1 MSDAPPS
8 DKRPSYLA
16 AAFNARPFGMPIPPN
31 WFALAAVGL
40 LGAFLNPG
48 VWLIGAGVEGLYLWA
63 LSRHPRFRSVVD
75 ATHLGSSDW
84 SVRYESLIGRLDE
97 SARRSHEAIERQAT
111 ELSDILA
118 RSGANPSQVADV
130 RQMVWLHLKLLA
142 ARAAFSQVIGAA
154 ARERKDLDEQA
165 ARLTARLERG
175 DDTDAELRRSLE
187 QQRGVIESR
196 RAAHADAERRRELVD
211 AELERLHQQIALVK
225 EQALLATDEG
235 TVAPSLDALAASLN
249 EANKW
254 LKDQRELF
262 AGLDDLTD
270 EAPPAD
276 LLKSRPRRQ
285 QRSAMGE
292 SA

>member
-1 MSDAPPS
+1 MSDASSS
-8 DKRPSYLA
+8 DKRPSYFA

-40 LGAFLNPG
+40 LGAFVNPG
-48 VWLIGAGVEGLYLWA
+48 VWLIGAGIEGLYLWA
-63 LSRHPRFRSVVD
+63 LSRHPRFRAVVD
-75 ATHLGSSDW
+75 ARRLGSSDW

-97 SARRSHEAIERQAT
+97 GARRSHEAIERQAT
-111 ELSDILA
+111 ELTDILT
-118 RSGANPSQVADV
+118 RSGANPSQIADV

-142 ARAAFSQVIGAA
+142 ARGAFTQVIGAA
-154 ARERKDLDEQA
+154 ARERKELNEQA
-165 ARLTARLERG
+165 ARLTARIERE
-175 DDTDAELRRSLE
+175 DTDAELRRSLE

-196 RAAHADAERRRELVD
+196 CAAHADAERRRELVD
-211 AELERLHQQIALVK
+211 AELERLRQQIALVK

-270 EAPPAD
+270 EPPPAD
-276 LLKSRPRRQ
+276 LLTSRPRRH